1 MEQSIWDAVKKSKV
15 IGISGHIRPDGD
27 CIGSCMSMYLYIKKL
42 YSDKQVYVYFES
54 VPDRFRYMK
63 DIDEAVTDYK
73 DMHADLFISLDCSD
87 MERLGGARKLFEQA
101 GMTINIDHHISNLSF
116 ADINHFE
123 AESSSTCE
131 VLYELYDKNEID
143 YDIAVCLYTGMS
155 HDTGVFRY
163 SNTSKRTMQIA
174 GELIDMGIPFSDIL
188 DNTFYEKTY
197 TQNLILG
204 RCILESKRMPDDRI
218 IITMATKEMMD
229 EYGADTDDLDG
240 IVNAILQTKGTE
252 VAVFVY
258 QLDDN
263 EFKVSLR
270 ASGSADMSRIALMY
284 GGGGHVK
291 AAGCTIKGD
300 IEEGLSSIL
309 DEIKAEIE
317 KSSRG

>member
-1 MEQSIWDAVKKSKV
+1 MEQSIWDAVEKSNI

-54 VPDRFRYMK
+54 IPDRFRYMK

-87 MERLGGARKLFEQA
+87 VERLGGARKLFEQA
-101 GMTINIDHHISNLSF
+101 DMTINIDHHISNLSF

-123 AESSSTCE
+123 ADSSSTCE
-131 VLYELYDKNEID
+131 VLYELIEKKEID
-143 YDIAVCLYTGMS
+143 YDIAVCLYTGMA

-270 ASGSADMSRIALMY
+270 ASGSADVSRIALMH

-317 KSSRG
+317 NSRG